1 METNYTKRSIL
12 LNGVF
17 TIVIAFFT
25 FYIGLLMMTLGAS
38 VISGVL
44 VSLMFLKVG
53 LVGFVLLVIL
63 KLFGVNFSK
72 LVMLTISV
80 VTNSLSELMQSAI
93 RDSGKV
99 NQIGDTVIV
108 RHHEVTNSLFEISDF
123 VWIVMVSSLLSITFF
138 WLLKRK
144 K

>member
-1 METNYTKRSIL
+1 METNYTKQSIL

-17 TIVIAFFT
+17 TIAIAFAT
-25 FYIGLLMMTLGAS
+25 FYLGLLMITLGAS

-63 KLFGVNFSK
+63 ILFGVNFSK
-72 LVMLTISV
+72 LAMLAILV
-80 VTNSLSELMQSAI
+80 ITNSLSELVQSAI
-93 RDSGKV
+93 RDSKKL
-99 NQIGDTVIV
+99 NQIGDTVII
-108 RHHEVTNSLFEISDF
+108 RHHEVNNSLFEISDF
-123 VWIVMVSSLLSITFF
+123 LWIVMVSSVLLTTFF

-144 K
+144 N